1 MPAHAPDDGYEV
13 DDDPARV
20 DLDVV
25 WDFLSQEAYWGRD
38 RTRAE
43 VEEQVRVAW
52 RVVAAYAP
60 DGRQVA
66 FARAVSDGV
75 RFAYLADVFVV
86 DAHRGRGL
94 GTRVV
99 RAMVDDGPG
108 ADLRWVLFTQDAHGL
123 YERFGFAAPDAT
135 ALVRP
140 AGLAG
145 TPAAP

>member
-1 MPAHAPDDGYEV
+1 MEPADDGYVV
-13 DDDPARV
+13 DDDPARL

-25 WDFLSQEAYWGRD
+25 WAFLSQEAYWGRD

-52 RVVAAYAP
+52 RVVGAYAP
-60 DGRQVA
+60 DGTQVG

-86 DAHRGRGL
+86 AGHRGHGL
-94 GTRVV
+94 GKRLV
-99 RAMVDDGPG
+99 RRMIDEGPG
-108 ADLRWVLFTQDAHGL
+108 ARLRWVLFTQDAHGL
-123 YERFGFAAPDAT
+123 YERFGFAPPDAT

-140 AGLAG
+140 ARVAG
-145 TPAAP
+145 TRTAP